1 MAALKH
7 AVHNACL
14 GSTQQK
20 INLVQQSIQEA
31 QRSANEETKSSAGDK
46 YETGRAMAQL
56 EIEKLTTQLTVLQ
69 RQLQELIRIGPFSIS
84 SHIAAGS
91 LVHTDAGI
99 FYIATNVGD
108 VVAEGKKVFAISPQA
123 PIAQKMIGL
132 SATDVIQLN
141 GRTFRIV
148 AVE

>member
-1 MAALKH
+1 MAAFKH
-7 AVHNACL
+7 SVHSACIN
-14 GSTQQK
+14 SVQQK

-69 RQLQELIRIGPFSIS
+69 RQMQELNRIGPTPPGSQITS
-84 SHIAAGS
+84 GS

-99 FYIATNVGD
+99 F
-108 VVAEGKKVFAISPQA
+108 
-123 PIAQKMIGL
+123 
-132 SATDVIQLN
+132 
-141 GRTFRIV
+141 
-148 AVE
+148 